1 MNKFKFYSF
10 MIVIGSTLFLFA
22 ACTTS
27 TPPASV
33 EATADPIAEEPSPT
47 LTSADPT
54 ATSIPAEPTPM
65 PVLAEVTAPPE
76 AESEESVSDETAEVT
91 STGDEGE
98 VVVTDEPTVVT
109 PIEVTYFTPAQ
120 TEGPY
125 YPVNKLADQDNDL
138 TVLAGASGSPAGQV
152 IEFTGKVYDAA
163 GMPIAGL
170 IVEIWQTDNNGVYL
184 HPNDPNTEQR
194 DRNFQFYGESITAAD
209 GSYSF
214 RTILPG
220 HYEPRPR
227 HIHVKVKQDDQELLT
242 TQIYFDG
249 DPSLAADGVFLDG
262 GNENGHLVM
271 NLELG
276 QDANGNPILVGQ
288 HDIILSANLSGS

>member
-1 MNKFKFYSF
+1 MNKLKSYPLL
-10 MIVIGSTLFLFA
+10 IVISSSLLLFA

-27 TPPASV
+27 TPPAPV
-33 EATADPIAEEPSPT
+33 EATATPVAEAVVEATPTVVPIPEEPSPT
-47 LTSADPT
+47 PAPLDPT
-54 ATSIPAEPTPM
+54 ATPVPAELT
-65 PVLAEVTAPPE
+65 TPPE
-76 AESEESVSDETAEVT
+76 AETAESGSDDT
-91 STGDEGE
+91 AE
-98 VVVTDEPTVVT
+98 VVVTDEPVAVT

-125 YPVNKLADQDNDL
+125 YPVDKLADQDNDL
-138 TVLAGASGSPAGQV
+138 TVLVGATGSPAGQI

-170 IVEIWQTDNNGVYL
+170 TVEIWQTDNNGVYL
-184 HPNDPNTEQR
+184 HPNDPGTEQR

-227 HIHVKVKQDDQELLT
+227 HIHVKVKQGDQELLT

-271 NLELG
+271 KMEPG
-276 QDANGNPILVGQ
+276 QDTNGNSLLVGH
-288 HDIILSANLSGS
+288 HDIILSVTLSDS

>member
-1 MNKFKFYSF
+1 MNKLKSYSLL
-10 MIVIGSTLFLFA
+10 IVISSSLFLFA
-22 ACTTS
+22 ACATS
-27 TPPASV
+27 TPPAPV
-33 EATADPIAEEPSPT
+33 EATATPGAEAVIEDSTESTPVPIPEEPSPT
-47 LTSADPT
+47 PAPVDPT
-54 ATSIPAEPTPM
+54 ATSVPAEPT
-65 PVLAEVTAPPE
+65 TPPDAE
-76 AESEESVSDETAEVT
+76 AEESGSDDTA
-91 STGDEGE
+91 E
-98 VVVTDEPTVVT
+98 VVVTDEPIAVT

-125 YPVNKLADQDNDL
+125 YPVDKLADQDNDL
-138 TVLAGASGSPAGQV
+138 TVLAGSPGSPAGQI

-163 GMPIAGL
+163 GMPIEGL
-170 IVEIWQTDNNGVYL
+170 TVEIWQTDNNGVYL
-184 HPNDPNTEQR
+184 HPNDRGTEQR
-194 DRNFQFYGESITAAD
+194 DRNFQFYGESVTAVD

-227 HIHVKVKQDDQELLT
+227 HIHVKVKQGDQELLT

-271 NLELG
+271 TMEPG

>member
-1 MNKFKFYSF
+1 MNKLKSYSLL
-10 MIVIGSTLFLFA
+10 IVISSSLLLFA
-22 ACTTS
+22 ACATS
-27 TPPASV
+27 TPPAPVESTATSV
-33 EATADPIAEEPSPT
+33 AEAVIEDTTDPTPVPIPEEPSPT
-47 LTSADPT
+47 PAPVDPT
-54 ATSIPAEPTPM
+54 ATSVPAEPT
-65 PVLAEVTAPPE
+65 TPPDAE
-76 AESEESVSDETAEVT
+76 AEESGSDDTA
-91 STGDEGE
+91 E
-98 VVVTDEPTVVT
+98 VVVTDEPVAVT

-125 YPVNKLADQDNDL
+125 YPVDKLADQDNEL
-138 TVLAGASGSPAGQV
+138 TVLAGATGSPAGQI
-152 IEFTGKVYDAA
+152 IEFTGKVYDAV
-163 GMPIAGL
+163 GMPIEGL
-170 IVEIWQTDNNGVYL
+170 TVEIWQTDNNGVYL
-184 HPNDPNTEQR
+184 HPNDRGTEQR
-194 DRNFQFYGESITAAD
+194 DRNFQFYGESVTAVD

-227 HIHVKVKQDDQELLT
+227 HIHVKVKQGGQELLT

-271 NLELG
+271 TMEPG